1 MIEIENVSVTYQS
14 RRERY
19 TALQDVNLCLP
30 EGGICAIIGPSGCGK
45 STLLK
50 TLAGII
56 TEYEGKISFGGKK
69 ISPVEQNIGF
79 IPQNYGLLPWKN
91 VYENI
96 CLGVKLKRHAE
107 KIDRN
112 GVELLMEQ
120 LGISGLGGRY
130 PKELSGGQQQRVSL
144 ARAFL
149 LKPDLLLMDEPFSA
163 LDAITR
169 EEVQDAFLCVWQKRA
184 VTTFL
189 VTHYVEEAVY
199 LGQKIVILSKHM
211 GKVDEIMEN
220 PLFGGRNVRDKNEF
234 FALSLRIKNYIKKG
248 WSMG

>member
-1 MIEIENVSVTYQS
+1 MIELENVSVTYQG
-14 RRERY
+14 RRECY
-19 TALQDVNLCLP
+19 TALQDINLVLP
-30 EGGICAIIGPSGCGK
+30 EGATCAIVGPSGCGK

-56 TEYEGKISFGGKK
+56 TDYGGQIRFAGKK
-69 ISPVEQNIGF
+69 ICPTQMNIGF
-79 IPQNYGLLPWKN
+79 IPQNYGLLPWKT

-96 CLGVKLKRHAE
+96 CLGIKLKRRGE

-112 GVELLMEQ
+112 EVELLMEQ
-120 LGISGLGGRY
+120 LGIDGLGSRY

-149 LKPDLLLMDEPFSA
+149 LRPDLLLMDEPFSA

-169 EEVQDAFLCVWQKRA
+169 EEIQDTFLRVWQKRA

-189 VTHYVEEAVY
+189 VTHHVEEAVY
-199 LGQKIVILSKHM
+199 LGQKIVILSRHL
-211 GKVDEIMEN
+211 GKVDEVMDN

-248 WSMG
+248 WSIC